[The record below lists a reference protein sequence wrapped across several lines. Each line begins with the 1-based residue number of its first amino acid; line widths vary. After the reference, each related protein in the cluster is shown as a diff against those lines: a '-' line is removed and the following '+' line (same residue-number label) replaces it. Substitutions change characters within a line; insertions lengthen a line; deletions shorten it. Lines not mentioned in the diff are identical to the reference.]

1 MFSTV
6 AVVLTLAPW
15 ACLAA
20 EPFVVSGV
28 EASIH
33 TAGGPL
39 ENEAVK
45 EVGVWNLWNNGDVGE
60 YIEVDKGGTYVVT
73 VRAGGT
79 PAAGEGPMITVRVDG
94 RDACPGGKTVTSQN
108 VKPNMFDNYEFLVD
122 LTPGV
127 HRLVV
132 TFLNDLAIPVEPGS
146 TVWKED
152 RNAYIAWIRI
162 APVKVDGGANAGD
175 GNGGGN
181 GGDNGD
187 GGGTIVKSDARRY
200 AQVVAQREKEVL
212 AMTNEQIEK
221 HRKTDVTIRV
231 LSADGKPVANA
242 AVSVA
247 LRRHEFLFGCNIYM
261 FDRFGSA
268 RENEL
273 YRERFAALFNYATTG
288 FYWRSYE
295 PKQGQPDYAYTDKV
309 VAWCAANSI
318 RVKGH
323 PLLWDCEYGVP
334 EWSDGQPAA
343 DVQRKRVEDIL
354 TRYKGK
360 IAAYEVVNEP
370 AHLPEL
376 KIDQPHVWARNA
388 DPTACLIVN
397 DYEVLGT
404 GCPPFFD
411 LLAKAIKAGVPIDGI
426 GIQAHEPLFMR
437 FPLDGV
443 KETLDHYATLGKPL
457 HITEFTPTS
466 GGQKILG
473 GEGMASET
481 VGMSGGVDI
490 ESRVGEGRSSK
501 GTVGEATWTETAQAD
516 YAEKFYRICF
526 AHPAVVAITW
536 WDFCDVG
543 AWQEGGGMLRKDLS
557 PKPVYDA
564 LKKLIKSEWTTIT
577 DGKTN
582 AEGTWQFRGFR
593 GQYDVTVNGKAV
605 EGQWET
611 TPATEGT
618 PAIWTIWLA
627 R

>member
-1 MFSTV
+1 MMTRREWITAGSITALTV
-6 AVVLTLAPW
+6 AAVLAVVPW
-15 ACLAA
+15 VCLAT
-20 EPFVVSGV
+20 EPLVVSGV

-39 ENEAVK
+39 EDEGVK
-45 EVGVWNLWNNGDVGE
+45 EVGVWNLWTNGDVGE
-60 YIEVDKGGTYVVT
+60 YVEVDKVGTYVVT

-94 RDACPGGKTVTSQN
+94 RDARAGDKAVTPQT
-108 VKPNMFDNYEFLVD
+108 VKPNTFDNYEFTVD

-127 HRLVV
+127 HRLTV

-162 APVKVDGGANAGD
+162 APMKAGGGD
-175 GNGGGN
+175 GNSDSG
-181 GGDNGD
+181 
-187 GGGTIVKSDARRY
+187 GGGTVVKSDARQY
-200 AQVVAQREKEVL
+200 MQAVAKREKEVL
-212 AMTNEQIEK
+212 AMTNQQIEK

-231 LSADGKPVANA
+231 LSAGGKPVADA

-268 RENEL
+268 EENDL

-343 DVQRKRVEDIL
+343 DVQRKRIEDIL
-354 TRYKGK
+354 ARYKGK
-360 IAAYEVVNEP
+360 ITTYEVVNEP
-370 AHLPEL
+370 SHLPGL
-376 KIDQPHVWARNA
+376 RIDQPYAWARNA

-443 KETLDHYATLGKPL
+443 RETLDHYATLGKPL

-466 GGQKILG
+466 GGQKILS
-473 GEGMASET
+473 GEGMNEGDANSEGKT
-481 VGMSGGVDI
+481 
-490 ESRVGEGRSSK
+490 
-501 GTVGEATWTETAQAD
+501 GEAIWTEAAQAD

-557 PKPVYDA
+557 PKPVYDT
-564 LKKLIKSEWTTIT
+564 LKKLIKSEWTTNA

-582 AEGTWQFRGFR
+582 AEGTWKFRGFR
-593 GQYDVTVNGKAV
+593 GQYDVTVNGQTV

-611 TPATEGT
+611 MPATEGT
-618 PAIWTIWLA
+618 PTTWTIRLVK
-627 R
+627 